1 MRGVLCFC
9 VDCGIYRV
17 RETICEVQ
25 VGEKKVLLWPPKK
38 AGPTDPFQKKM
49 IKINAKRTYKIK

>member
-38 AGPTDPFQKKM
+38 AGPTDPFQKK
-49 IKINAKRTYKIK
+49 